1 MPWRDAGPVEVAE
14 WESLSVS
21 LVGFFL
27 YLDIVI
33 ECFLENPQSAFDGC

>member
-1 MPWRDAGPVEVAE
+1 MAWRDAGPVEVAE

-21 LVGFFL
+21 LVVFL
-27 YLDIVI
+27 YLDIVS